1 MIFIMQSVWTGLN
14 LLTFK
19 IAYFPKAF
27 MIDVTTA
34 DAFVQ
39 KRWTTC
45 LSLWAC
51 VDEIFSCC
59 LLSQPQFSSCTPSSL
74 DSFGPCKWPQALLLL
89 TTLADPEER
98 QDGWGVSSK
107 VGMGGLVPSIHDGE
121 QGCLPSWHAR
131 GSSISHPG
139 WLFTG
144 LCETVAGSTGSCLEP
159 CLHEGSCFLYQW
171 RSCIGI
177 FLA

>member
-1 MIFIMQSVWTGLN
+1 MIFIMQSLWTGLN
-14 LLTFK
+14 LLAFK
-19 IAYFPKAF
+19 IAPFPKAF
-27 MIDVTTA
+27 MIDVTAA

-39 KRWTTC
+39 KRWTMC
-45 LSLWAC
+45 LSPWAS

-59 LLSQPQFSSCTPSSL
+59 LLPHSWFSPCTPSSL
-74 DSFGPCKWPQALLLL
+74 DSVGPYKWPQALLLL
-89 TTLADPEER
+89 ATLAGPEDQQGR
-98 QDGWGVSSK
+98 WGVSNQ
-107 VGMGGLVPSIHDGE
+107 VEMGGLVPSFHEEE
-121 QGCLPSWHAR
+121 QGCLPSLHAR
-131 GSSISHPG
+131 GSSISNPG

-159 CLHEGSCFLYQW
+159 CLHRGSCFLYQW